1 MGPFD
6 CTGAYLNAVY
16 YYEIHEGDDEL
27 GTQVIV
33 THERRFTP
41 LEFLRLVKQ
50 VRAKV
55 LDVFEEDTLT
65 EAIAGELE
73 RAHGFTYVSDDR
85 LTAAVNVS
93 DVEDENY
100 LTATG
105 EQHRSIY
112 LALDEEDRAQR

>member
-1 MGPFD
+1 M
-6 CTGAYLNAVY
+6 Y

-33 THERRFTP
+33 AHQNRYQP
-41 LEFLRLVKQ
+41 LDFLRLVKQ
-50 VRAKV
+50 ARAKV

-65 EAIAGELE
+65 EAIAAELE
-73 RAHGFTYVSDDR
+73 RSHGFTYVSDDR

-93 DVEDENY
+93 DDEAETF

-105 EQHRSIY
+105 TDKRSIY
-112 LALDEEDRAQR
+112 ISIDDTE